1 MKTHTRLVA
10 LILALGG
17 LLTLASCK
25 NQQRARNRFERWVDQ
40 QFAPPEAKDGALYV
54 TTDREGRQGTE
65 FTVDFAAVQRPASP
79 GVFTQ
84 LFHLPPVEQHK
95 TGTCWSF
102 GTTSLLESELRRQGR
117 PEVKLSELYTV
128 YWEYVEKARRYVRE
142 KGESALGQGSEPNS
156 AIERMRTYGVV
167 RAADYSGLP
176 AGQTTHDHTRLFEEF
191 RAYLEA
197 CRAKGDWDEA
207 KALAGVRA
215 ILDRH
220 LGRPPERITV
230 DGRSLSP
237 QDYLAQ
243 VLQLKLEDY
252 VCFMSF
258 MYLPFYSQGEY
269 KVPDNWW
276 HSADYYNLPLHEFY
290 LAILRALR
298 RGFTVVLAA
307 DISEP
312 GNRGEENTA
321 IVPTFDI
328 PSPFLDQSAREFRF
342 ANKTSTDDHVV
353 HAVGYKEAEKGN
365 TWFLVKDSWETAYRG
380 PHKGYFFYRDDYVR
394 LKVLMFMVHRAA
406 VREFLEKF
414 EAGGVKGAKPGP

>member
-1 MKTHTRLVA
+1 MKTCARLVG
-10 LILALGG
+10 LMLVLGG
-17 LLTLASCK
+17 VLTLASCQK
-25 NQQRARNRFERWVDQ
+25 QDRARNRFERWVDR
-40 QFAPPEAKDGALYV
+40 QFAPPEARDGALYV
-54 TTDREGRQGTE
+54 TAEREGRKASE
-65 FTVDFAAVQRPASP
+65 FIVDFANVQRPASP

-102 GTTSLLESELRRQGR
+102 GTTSLLESELRRLGR
-117 PEVKLSELYTV
+117 REVKLSELHTV

-142 KGESALGQGSEPNS
+142 KGESFLGQGSEPNS
-156 AIERMRTYGVV
+156 AIERMKRYGVV
-167 RAADYSGLP
+167 RASDYSGLP
-176 AGQTTHDHTRLFEEF
+176 AGRTEHDHTRLFEEF
-191 RAYLEA
+191 RAYLES
-197 CRAKGDWDEA
+197 CRAKEDWNEA

-243 VLQLKLEDY
+243 VLKLKLEDY
-252 VCFMSF
+252 VCFTSF
-258 MYLPFYSQGEY
+258 MYLPFYGKGEY
-269 KVPDNWW
+269 RVPDNWW
-276 HSADYYNLPLHEFY
+276 HSADYYNIPLHEFY

-298 RGFTVVLAA
+298 RGFTIVLAV
-307 DISEP
+307 DFSEP

-328 PSPFLDQSAREFRF
+328 PSAFLDQPARELRF
-342 ANKTSTDDHVV
+342 VNKTSTDDHVV
-353 HAVGYKEAEKGN
+353 HAVGYKEAEKG
-365 TWFLVKDSWETAYRG
+365 TAWLLVKDSWETAYRG

-394 LKVLMFMVHRAA
+394 LKVLMFMTHRDA
-406 VREFLEKF
+406 VKEFLQKF
-414 EAGGVKGAKPGP
+414 EPAK